1 MYYVNT
7 AGPSAVSALQCE
19 EPRIAARLLQILNKN
34 SISDVGIDI
43 IQTTKFSLSVLRV
56 GHWTYLWMHLLVRC
70 DKSTDYQRMLNA
82 ILLTRSISYLAVNK
96 KRVHSAR
103 SNKIS

>member
-1 MYYVNT
+1 MTATGERQRKTNMYYVNT

-19 EPRIAARLLQILNKN
+19 ELRIAARLLQILNKN

-56 GHWTYLWMHLLVRC
+56 GHWTDVAM
-70 DKSTDYQRMLNA
+70 DA
-82 ILLTRSISYLAVNK
+82 
-96 KRVHSAR
+96 SAR
-103 SNKIS
+103 KV